1 MEKKYILEYMGVFLL
16 LTAKLISDGDPIII
30 GLVYFAVFMMA
41 RKITTGFFSPFVPIV
56 NYTLGR
62 TTIADVS
69 YNIIAQVLGAVSAGL
84 LFTPITAFIHEDS

>member
-62 TTIADVS
+62 TTITDVS